1 MFFCKEKSAT
11 GYWMQSLVIVAG
23 CCVAGTVSAAIPSA
37 EDDLGVFNKA
47 KDIAPPGQSPA
58 APAKAVPAK
67 TAPQTVLHPSTQHPA
82 TAQGSDAKVEGT
94 PQVTSSNIIGPK
106 VDSDAEHV
114 VEAVVK
120 LTPTKGHQAEGTV
133 RFTWIEPKQGEEHVK
148 TGIHIVADV
157 TGLTPNQKHGFH
169 IHEYGDCSADDA
181 SSAGAHF
188 DPSGFLH
195 GAPDSATRHIGDL
208 GNLEADSKGVA
219 HYDRIDKVITFT
231 GANSIIGK
239 SLIVHEREDDFT
251 TQPTGNAGARIA
263 CGVIESI
270 KTAKIAPPTK

>member
-1 MFFCKEKSAT
+1 
-11 GYWMQSLVIVAG
+11 MQSLVIVAG
-23 CCVAGTVSAAIPSA
+23 CCIAGTVSAEIPSA

-47 KDIAPPGQSPA
+47 KDIAPPGQSTSP
-58 APAKAVPAK
+58 PAKAVPAK
-67 TAPQTVLHPSTQHPA
+67 AQTILQHPSTMHPT
-82 TAQGSDAKVEGT
+82 TAPNSDAKVEGT
-94 PQVTSSNIIGPK
+94 PQVTSSNIIGQK
-106 VDSDAEHV
+106 VENEAEQV
-114 VEAVVK
+114 VEAMVK
-120 LTPTKGHQAEGTV
+120 LAPTKGYQTEGTV
-133 RFTWIEPKQGEEHVK
+133 RFTWVEPKAGEEHVK
-148 TGIHIVADV
+148 TGIHIIADV
-157 TGLTPNQKHGFH
+157 TGLTPNKKHGFH
-169 IHEYGDCSADDA
+169 IHEYGDCSADDG

-219 HYDRIDKVITFT
+219 HYDRIDKVIAFT

-251 TQPTGNAGARIA
+251 TQPTGNAGGRIA

-270 KTAKIAPPTK
+270 KTAKIAPPTKQ